1 MIPFHF
7 PPPAPVPLFALI
19 GPLSPS
25 SLSWTPLIPLVPATY
40 TRRIMGHAHSKHRH
54 THNHAR
60 TFSSDSHSDI
70 RRSTNPYNPFA
81 KDAIFVPV
89 APPPFKQSLDATNDP
104 FRDPSLDRDAA
115 SIARDSDSM
124 TTIPITEPEST
135 PAPAPAPAPAP
146 VPQFEVR
153 RPSQEISL
161 TRRVTRTRSSR
172 GARSFYGYGP
182 PKSGAAAGADGGVA
196 RGESRRYGKR
206 GMSTKDRRESA
217 KDMLVDIG
225 H

>member
-1 MIPFHF
+1 
-7 PPPAPVPLFALI
+7 
-19 GPLSPS
+19 
-25 SLSWTPLIPLVPATY
+25 
-40 TRRIMGHAHSKHRH
+40 MGHAHSKHRH

-70 RRSTNPYNPFA
+70 RRSTNVRRKPTFAPRPRRQLSQSQSQPYNPFA

-89 APPPFKQSLDATNDP
+89 APPPFKQSMDGTNDP

-124 TTIPITEPEST
+124 TTIPITEPEPT
-135 PAPAPAPAPAP
+135 PAPAPAP

-153 RPSQEISL
+153 RPLSQEVSL